1 MRIAVNTRLLID
13 GKFDGIAWFTFETL
27 KRITQSRSNDEF
39 IFIFDRPWNNRF
51 VFGSNVTPVN
61 ISPQSRHPFLWYLWF
76 EQSIPKILKKYQ
88 PDVFLSPDGYL
99 SLSSSVKQLPV
110 IHDINFEHY
119 PKDLPFWYRK
129 YYQHYFPKYAKHA
142 TRIAT
147 VSEFSKQDIV
157 EKYSI
162 DAGKIDVVYNGVS
175 ERFKPISADTKT
187 GIKQQFSNGKPYFV
201 FVGTLHPRKNIA
213 RLISAFNQFKSA
225 GHYPHQ
231 LVIVGRKKWWT
242 KDMESALSSSNHKS
256 EIHFHE
262 EVSSEQVAQIVGGSE
277 GLLYVSTFEG
287 FGIPIIEAMRCSV
300 PVITS
305 NVSSMPEVA
314 GESTLLVDPFS
325 VNSIAEQMQRLV
337 NEPGLSE
344 NLIEKGNKRAQDF
357 SWDKTAELLWKSV
370 ERCIEF

>member
-1 MRIAVNTRLLID
+1 VRIAVNTRLLID
-13 GKFDGIAWFTFETL
+13 GKFDGIAWFTYETL
-27 KRITQSRSNDEF
+27 KRITQSRPNDEF

-51 VFGSNVTPVN
+51 VFGPNVTPVK
-61 ISPQSRHPFLWYLWF
+61 IGPQSRHPFLWYLWF
-76 EQSIPKILKKYQ
+76 EQSIPKTLKKYQ

-147 VSEFSKQDIV
+147 VSAFSKQDIV
-157 EKYSI
+157 EKYGI
-162 DAGKIDVVYNGVS
+162 DASKIDVVYNGVS
-175 ERFKPISADTKT
+175 ERFKPIVSDTKT
-187 GIKQQFSNGKPYFV
+187 AIKQQFSNGKPYFV

-242 KDMESALSSSNHKS
+242 KDMESALNSSNHKS
-256 EIHFHE
+256 EIQFHE
-262 EVSSEQVAQIVGGSE
+262 EVLSEQVAQIVGGSE

-344 NLIEKGNKRAQDF
+344 NLIEKGNRRSQDF
-357 SWDKTAELLWKSV
+357 SWDKTAELLWDSV
-370 ERCIEF
+370 ERCIEM